1 MKSLHILHSESAT
14 GWGGQEIRI
23 FQESQLLLE
32 RGHRVSLVCQPTS
45 DLYKKSLAIS
55 FPNFNCYPLLMKSTA
70 NPFSIVSIFKILKKT
85 KADIIHTHSSIDS
98 WLVGSVAKLSQI
110 PVIRSRHISIPI
122 NNMFPNNLLY
132 SRIPRKII
140 TSGEAISEVVKSV
153 PGVNPGNVKSVSAG
167 VDFRR
172 FDFKINGIKIREELG
187 VNPGQPL
194 IGKIGVIRGW
204 KGYNYLLEAAP
215 IILKKF
221 PDARFVFVGNGPG
234 FEQTK
239 SIAKSLGLEQKLTF
253 LGHRDDIPEIM
264 AGLDIQVLA
273 SFAGEGT
280 PQVIPQAF
288 AMKTPLVATR
298 VGSIPEML
306 GQGKRGILVEPKNS
320 VDLANGIINLIENPG
335 IRNELAE
342 KGYEFCRNEL
352 GVDRMIDETITIYEE
367 ALKY

>member
-45 DLYKKSLAIS
+45 YLCKKSLAIS
-55 FPNFNCYPLLMKSTA
+55 SPNFNCYPLLMKSTV

-122 NNMFPNNLLY
+122 NNIFPNNLLY